1 MANPRKRA
9 MRKGRVVV
17 VGDNNTKAQEI
28 VPETTPEPVLQQI
41 EESSSE
47 PAAEEG
53 LFFWTP
59 EPEPA
64 VEEEPEDF
72 TTNDLVSLKK
82 SELVEIA
89 VEKCQ
94 LSKAKASKM
103 TKNKLIDAILDS
115 I

>member
-17 VGDNNTKAQEI
+17 VGDNNTETQEI
-28 VPETTPEPVLQQI
+28 VRETTPEPVLQQI
-41 EESSSE
+41 EEPSPE
-47 PAAEEG
+47 PTVEEN

-59 EPEPA
+59 ETEPT
-64 VEEEPEDF
+64 VEEESENF

-89 VEKCQ
+89 VEKCEF
-94 LSKAKASKM
+94 SKAKASKM
-103 TKNKLIDAILDS
+103 TKNKLIDVILDS
-115 I
+115 V

>member
-9 MRKGRVVV
+9 MRKGRFVV
-17 VGDNNTKAQEI
+17 VGDNTTETQE
-28 VPETTPEPVLQQI
+28 VVQENNPEPALQQI
-41 EESSSE
+41 EEPSVE
-47 PAAEEG
+47 PTTEEG
-53 LFFWTP
+53 LFFW
-59 EPEPA
+59 EPETE
-64 VEEEPEDF
+64 VEAQEEPEDL

-89 VEKCQ
+89 IEKCEF
-94 LSKAKASKM
+94 SKAKANKM